1 MNNQD
6 KFTTQS
12 SKRQSKFA
20 IDITLSCQIFY
31 RYSLSSL
38 VAFAFCFLLF
48 FFFLIKNT
56 YSDTHS
62 TMWGWV
68 NDKKI
73 SPAQFPETRLL
84 LFFFKKKKFLFF
96 SNSATRIYVNEWI
109 AELLQSMFNDVTRGS
124 IQVFN
129 FHPSE
134 SICCQ
139 IPYFPIQQ
147 SKKVQHSILSLPFF
161 RGVQHS
167 LWCQDQV
174 EIMKI

>member
-38 VAFAFCFLLF
+38 VAFAFCLLLF

-62 TMWGWV
+62 TMPGWV

-84 LFFFKKKKFLFF
+84 LFFFKKKSFYSFQIQPLGSMLMNGQLSCCSPCSMMLQGVQFRFLIFIHQRVFAARFLTFQF
-96 SNSATRIYVNEWI
+96 SS
-109 AELLQSMFNDVTRGS
+109 
-124 IQVFN
+124 
-129 FHPSE
+129 P
-134 SICCQ
+134 
-139 IPYFPIQQ
+139 
-147 SKKVQHSILSLPFF
+147 KKYNIVSSLSL
-161 RGVQHS
+161 S
-167 LWCQDQV
+167 LGGSSIHYGARIR
-174 EIMKI
+174 EKL